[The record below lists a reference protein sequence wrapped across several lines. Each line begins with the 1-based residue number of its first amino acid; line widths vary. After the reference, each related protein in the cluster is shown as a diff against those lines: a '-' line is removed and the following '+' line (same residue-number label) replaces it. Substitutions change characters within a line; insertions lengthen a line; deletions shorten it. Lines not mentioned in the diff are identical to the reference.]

1 MMEYVEWVLEHLVFP
16 FPATYLLTIYWLEG
30 KGLEPAEI
38 NKQLTKSNFAS
49 AVVNDS
55 GQKT

>member
-16 FPATYLLTIYWLEG
+16 FPATYLLTSYWLEG

-38 NKQLTKSNFAS
+38 NKQLTKILPVLLWMTLAK
-49 AVVNDS
+49 
-55 GQKT
+55 KT